1 MAYLPQESRL
11 FGRVFGDAEMAALF
25 SDERGLGAMLEVER
39 ALAQAQAELGLIPP
53 EAAQAIE
60 QAIAGFTPDWE
71 ALARATERD
80 GVPVAGLVSAL
91 RRAVGAPYE
100 RYLHYGATTQDILDT
115 ALVLRLREALALL
128 EGRLR
133 GVLRHLLKL
142 AQRHLQTPM
151 AGRTHAQQ
159 ALPIPFGFKVAGWMA
174 PLLRHLER
182 LGELRERLLVVQLGG
197 AVGTLAALGEDG
209 PRVQEALAR
218 RLGLGLPPIPWH
230 TARDNLA
237 ELAGWL
243 SLLSGS
249 LGKMAQ
255 DILLLA
261 QSEVGEVRESAQEG
275 RGGSSTLP
283 QKSNPVQSEVVV
295 AAARANAA
303 LLAAL
308 HQAQIA
314 EHERATHAWQ
324 LEWLTLP
331 SMFAHTAAALKQA
344 LELCQNL
351 VVDEARMRAN
361 LAASQGLLLAE
372 ALQFALAPHLGME
385 PAKALLREAVRV
397 ARAEGRHLVEVVRE
411 RAEVPLPWDSFR
423 EEAYLGAGPHFAAR
437 VLAWARDLL
446 REEA

>member
-1 MAYLPQESRL
+1 MPYLPQESRL
-11 FGRVFGDAEMAALF
+11 FGRVFGDPEVSALF
-25 SDERGLGAMLEVER
+25 SDERGLGAMLEVEG
-39 ALAQAQAELGLIPP
+39 ALAHAQAELGLIPL

-60 QAIAGFTPDWE
+60 RAIAGFAPDWE
-71 ALARATERD
+71 ALALATERD

-91 RRAVGAPYE
+91 RRAVGAPHE

-133 GVLRHLLKL
+133 GVLRHLLRL

-182 LGELRERLLVVQLGG
+182 LEELRGRLLVVQFGG
-197 AVGTLAALGEDG
+197 AVGTLAALGPDG

-243 SLLSGS
+243 SLLTGS

-275 RGGSSTLP
+275 RGGSSTMP
-283 QKSNPVQSEVVV
+283 QKSNPVRSEVVV

-303 LLAAL
+303 LLVAM

-314 EHERATHAWQ
+314 EHERATHGWQ

-331 SMFAHTAAALKQA
+331 SMFAHAAAALKQA
-344 LELCQNL
+344 QQLSQEL
-351 VVDEARMRAN
+351 VV
-361 LAASQGLLLAE
+361 
-372 ALQFALAPHLGME
+372 
-385 PAKALLREAVRV
+385 
-397 ARAEGRHLVEVVRE
+397 
-411 RAEVPLPWDSFR
+411 
-423 EEAYLGAGPHFAAR
+423 
-437 VLAWARDLL
+437 
-446 REEA
+446 

>member
-11 FGRVFGDAEMAALF
+11 LGRVFGDPEMAALF
-25 SDERGLGAMLEVER
+25 SDERGLGAMLEVEG
-39 ALAQAQAELGLIPP
+39 ALAWAQAELGLIPP

-60 QAIAGFTPDWE
+60 RAIAGFTPDWE
-71 ALARATERD
+71 ALAQATERD

-142 AQRHLQTPM
+142 AQRHLHTPM

-182 LGELRERLLVVQLGG
+182 LGELKGRLLVVQLGG
-197 AVGTLAALGEDG
+197 AVGTLAALGEEG

-331 SMFAHTAAALKQA
+331 SMFAHAAAALKQA

-437 VLAWARDLL
+437 VLAWAQDLL